1 MCEQFANSAFSV
13 DQSGSFYNPIPK
25 SKLKTF
31 EHMTSKTN
39 LKCKSEEIISGH
51 INPELVFRR
60 ALVLANCRDDVTIE
74 NVLSHPIGPIPV
86 SLFHDDG
93 TMRKSCKSDLVKQF
107 ESDVSSV
114 LSLPDFDR
122 SVTTYIRDAMAV
134 VQCTDVKKYKT
145 FGDLAADY
153 YRNLVRCFTFANTVA
168 DIFDRYD
175 IKNSIK
181 SAERER
187 RSKVSVSSN
196 VFQVIEGR
204 TIPDWKNFFLF
215 KKTNRR
221 SSIFSA
227 PISCKLL
234 ELTLLCNLGIR
245 CMLLAFLETQ
255 RLSMFFSEQMVTDCP
270 ELRSIQEEADT
281 RMILQALHAD
291 KKLKEME
298 KKGRITI
305 KTSDTDV
312 IVLCVHYFP
321 QMTNT
326 TKLWVQIGNAS
337 SVKDG
342 RRFFPI
348 HL

>member
-1 MCEQFANSAFSV
+1 MSETVNSHKETKSTALKRDEQQQALVDHLHQTMTDPFDVEAHPTCLINISTGMHATKEVQHSLLTAVDEGGNMCEQFVNSAFSV

-31 EHMTSKTN
+31 EHMISKTN
-39 LKCKSEEIISGH
+39 LKCKSGEIISGH
-51 INPELVFRR
+51 INQEIVFRR

-86 SLFHDDG
+86 SPFHDDG

-114 LSLPDFDR
+114 LSLPDFGR

-153 YRNLVRCFTFANTVA
+153 YRNLVRCFIFANTVA

-187 RSKVSVSSN
+187 RFKCVCLLESISSN
-196 VFQVIEGR
+196 KGQNYSRLE
-204 TIPDWKNFFLF
+204 KSFFLF
-215 KKTNRR
+215 KKTDVHQLFRH
-221 SSIFSA
+221 
-227 PISCKLL
+227 
-234 ELTLLCNLGIR
+234 
-245 CMLLAFLETQ
+245 
-255 RLSMFFSEQMVTDCP
+255 LSPANCW
-270 ELRSIQEEADT
+270 
-281 RMILQALHAD
+281 
-291 KKLKEME
+291 K
-298 KKGRITI
+298 
-305 KTSDTDV
+305 
-312 IVLCVHYFP
+312 
-321 QMTNT
+321 
-326 TKLWVQIGNAS
+326 
-337 SVKDG
+337 
-342 RRFFPI
+342 
-348 HL
+348 

>member
-1 MCEQFANSAFSV
+1 MDEKAGLVRNCVNSHEETKSTALKRDEQQVQALVDHLNQTMTDPFDVEAHPTCLINISTGMHATKEVHHSLLTAVDEGGKMCEQFANSAFSV

-39 LKCKSEEIISGH
+39 LKCKSGEIISGH
-51 INPELVFRR
+51 INPELAFRR

-74 NVLSHPIGPIPV
+74 NVLSHPIGLIPV

-93 TMRKSCKSDLVKQF
+93 TMRKSCKSDLVKRF
-107 ESDVSSV
+107 ESDVASV

-153 YRNLVRCFTFANTVA
+153 YRTLVLCFTFANTVA

-187 RSKVSVSSN
+187 RSKVSVSSK

-204 TIPDWKNFFLF
+204 TIPDWKKFLSVQENKQTLINFFGTYFLQIVGNDPVVQPGH
-215 KKTNRR
+215 TLYVAG
-221 SSIFSA
+221 IFGN
-227 PISCKLL
+227 PEVVKV
-234 ELTLLCNLGIR
+234 
-245 CMLLAFLETQ
+245 
-255 RLSMFFSEQMVTDCP
+255 FS
-270 ELRSIQEEADT
+270 RADG
-281 RMILQALHAD
+281 H
-291 KKLKEME
+291 
-298 KKGRITI
+298 
-305 KTSDTDV
+305 
-312 IVLCVHYFP
+312 
-321 QMTNT
+321 
-326 TKLWVQIGNAS
+326 
-337 SVKDG
+337 
-342 RRFFPI
+342 
-348 HL
+348 